1 MIVKNLD
8 ISILIFNCLHMIEI
22 IKEFFKFVLERKK
35 YYLIPVIFLL
45 ALFGVIIILGE
56 GSAIAPFIYAIF

>member
-1 MIVKNLD
+1 
-8 ISILIFNCLHMIEI
+8 MIEI